1 MNVHEKWKDTAR
13 LFLNY
18 LNQNDGTES
27 EGPAT
32 TVGRQIRNCTDLLGF
47 ALEREEWDKV
57 ELYKEKLCQFHKIFP
72 FCVVDLFDRIQFS
85 APRMYYDLMMELL
98 KGMNFTMYA
107 SDNPDHDALES
118 VPIFMACV
126 GAEIQL
132 HQSES
137 FDEYIEIGKS
147 DH

>member
-57 ELYKEKLCQFHKIFP
+57 ELYKEKLCQFHKVYT

-85 APRMYYDLMMELL
+85 APRKYYDLMIELL
-98 KGMNFTMYA
+98 ERMDVTMQA
-107 SDNPDHDALES
+107 SNNVAHDALES
-118 VPIFMACV
+118 VPIFLACV
-126 GAEIQL
+126 GAEIKL

-137 FDEYIEIGKS
+137 FDRFIGIGKLS
-147 DH
+147 